1 MDSGGERPVGYFS
14 LDKLLSFLSHDSEMS
29 YELRP
34 RWVTMISYPFV
45 AIHSNIDGDELL
57 WRRGY
62 GVYEGRGR
70 PSQHVG
76 SALWWRKVLDA
87 REEENGIE
95 EVLVLETTKTLALS
109 TGLLSLGKRSF
120 MVRANPLRQPIVSS
134 TGPSVASSSDALL
147 EMSVLSDKYEVCSGV
162 VCVKNTARENAF

>member
-1 MDSGGERPVGYFS
+1 M
-14 LDKLLSFLSHDSEMS
+14 
-29 YELRP
+29 
-34 RWVTMISYPFV
+34 
-45 AIHSNIDGDELL
+45 
-57 WRRGY
+57 
-62 GVYEGRGR
+62 
-70 PSQHVG
+70 
-76 SALWWRKVLDA
+76 
-87 REEENGIE
+87 
-95 EVLVLETTKTLALS
+95 LVLETTKTLALS